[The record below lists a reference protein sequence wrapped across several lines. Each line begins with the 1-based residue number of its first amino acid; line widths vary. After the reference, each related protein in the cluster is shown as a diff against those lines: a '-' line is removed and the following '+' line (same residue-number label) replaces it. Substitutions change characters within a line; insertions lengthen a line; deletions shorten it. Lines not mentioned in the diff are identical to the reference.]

1 MLLIYGSFGKGGDIS
16 NVSRQQKTEKI
27 TRPEQKFFF
36 FTVTI
41 TSLGTVLV
49 NSGEKRILD

>member
-49 NSGEKRILD
+49 NSGEKRILH

>member
-16 NVSRQQKTEKI
+16 NVSRHEKTEK
-27 TRPEQKFFF
+27 RPEQKF